1 MSQDNFSHCILGEHD
16 EMIPCIG
23 EEQHQQAISQLV
35 AQAERHVD
43 ILTHNFTPE
52 IYDNPLC
59 FEVFEALAL
68 RSRHSRIRILIQQ
81 PKQVAQR
88 GHSLLS
94 LAQRVSSSFILRHP
108 TLQHRTIEE
117 SFLIVDGL
125 GFMHCPY
132 RDALKSEVNFKDAYT
147 AKSLQ
152 QLFNTVWQ
160 ASEQDAYLNQ
170 GIL

>member
-1 MSQDNFSHCILGEHD
+1 MSQDSFSQCILGEHD
-16 EMIPCIG
+16 EMISCIG
-23 EEQHQQAISQLV
+23 EEQHQQAIVQLV
-35 AQAERHVD
+35 AQAERHID
-43 ILTHNFTPE
+43 ILTHNFSPE

-94 LAQRVSSSFILRHP
+94 SAQRVSSSFILRRP
-108 TLQHRTIEE
+108 IAQYRTIEE

-125 GFMHCPY
+125 GFIHCPY

-152 QLFNTVWQ
+152 KLFDKVWQ
-160 ASEQDAYLNQ
+160 ASERDAYLNPS
-170 GIL
+170 IL